1 MGVAR
6 RYSKYVVKFIIVLGL
21 CYLQM
26 VLLRSLYSY
35 ISTTL
40 QMRCK
45 IEYNVSKAV
54 KNHIWI

>member
-26 VLLRSLYSY
+26 VLPEVYTAIYLRH
-35 ISTTL
+35 
-40 QMRCK
+40 CK
-45 IEYNVSKAV
+45 
-54 KNHIWI
+54 